1 LSLFLNDRQSASS
14 VGEAEKNRFAHA
26 VHMRYNKTVQDA
38 TNVVSIRVGS
48 IWGFVFS
55 TGDATR
61 ESGFRIPH
69 LSSELFVDLV

>member
-1 LSLFLNDRQSASS
+1 
-14 VGEAEKNRFAHA
+14 
-26 VHMRYNKTVQDA
+26 MRYNKTVQDA